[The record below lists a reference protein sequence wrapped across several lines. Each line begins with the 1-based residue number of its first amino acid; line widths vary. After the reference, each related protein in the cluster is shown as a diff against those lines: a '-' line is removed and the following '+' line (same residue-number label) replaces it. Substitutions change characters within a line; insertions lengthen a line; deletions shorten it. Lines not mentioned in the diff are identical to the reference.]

1 MLDDGIGAGFLD
13 DEDGG
18 VYRCYDCM
26 HEIWDGICSSCGR
39 VYHNIDEE
47 DEDFDL
53 GHELGSDD
61 EDDFDDDGPPWIEQ
75 LHEAHAL
82 DPNMPPDA
90 LARLVEIEAEQAAN
104 EGREPDLER
113 FFPAEDDEEYEGS
126 FIDDEDD
133 IGIPR
138 LDASRSGAAEIIE
151 LSSGSDNDEVFPVRR
166 SRPASNRQVSGRTS
180 PIEVS
185 DSDDHDEIR
194 EIRRPTRNRTSSS
207 RRGQAGARPIVI
219 LTDSDED
226 EDDEN
231 SPRSSRSGAARRR
244 EPSRPTRNP
253 ISVVTTDEDNNSDD
267 GIDP

>member
-1 MLDDGIGAGFLD
+1 VQVWGVKSIVNNFSKSGLLQGTFLPADESGPNANENADPWDGIFRKIGQFGHGFDVERLGMLDDGIGAGFLD

-113 FFPAEDDEEYEGS
+113 FFPC
-126 FIDDEDD
+126 
-133 IGIPR
+133 
-138 LDASRSGAAEIIE
+138 
-151 LSSGSDNDEVFPVRR
+151 
-166 SRPASNRQVSGRTS
+166 
-180 PIEVS
+180 
-185 DSDDHDEIR
+185 
-194 EIRRPTRNRTSSS
+194 
-207 RRGQAGARPIVI
+207 
-219 LTDSDED
+219 
-226 EDDEN
+226 
-231 SPRSSRSGAARRR
+231 
-244 EPSRPTRNP
+244 
-253 ISVVTTDEDNNSDD
+253 
-267 GIDP
+267 